1 MICTWVKRARA
12 HKVGAIRAVAS
23 HNVNTLSQ
31 SVNRLW
37 AQFELYSYLS

>member
-12 HKVGAIRAVAS
+12 HKVGAIRGVAS
-23 HNVNTLSQ
+23 HNVNTQFQ

-37 AQFELYSYLS
+37 AQLELHSYLS